1 MGGIK
6 SDSINKYQLLSLEIT
21 LNINGYDY
29 NDLKELMQEP
39 FLSMYSTKVGY
50 QWHPT
55 IVGKDFIEI
64 CLIIGTTICSA
75 IAGGV
80 LSEIGADLYNWAKSS
95 LRKVLKNKTS
105 FNESCVYITFKDI
118 TITVYTNDKE
128 DLIIALENFERVVN
142 KALKRKGNEK

>member
-39 FLSMYSTKVGY
+39 FLSLYSTKVGY

-55 IVGKDFIEI
+55 IVGEDFIEI
-64 CLIIGTTICSA
+64 CLIIGATISSA
-75 IAGGV
+75 IVGSF
-80 LSEIGADLYNWAKSS
+80 LSEIGTDLYNWAKSS

-105 FNESCVYITFKDI
+105 LNESRVYITFKDI
-118 TITVYTNDKE
+118 TITVYTDDKE

-142 KALKRKGNEK
+142 KALERKGNEK